1 MLAKIMSMGING
13 VEGFPVSVELDSSP
27 GLPVLDIV
35 GLPGTA
41 VKESKER
48 VRSAIKNTGFDF
60 PVSRL
65 TLNLA
70 PADVRKEGPVYD
82 LPIALGVL
90 RASGQIKAVPQDAV
104 FLGELS
110 LDGTVRGVK
119 GVLPMVARAREQGMR
134 TAAVPAENAREA
146 SCIPGIR
153 VLAVE
158 SLGMLCGILNGEQK
172 PEFCRPEPWAD
183 TREDESA
190 SAADLQMIKGQA
202 GAKRALEVAAAGGHN
217 LLMIGPPGSGK
228 SMLAKTIPGILPDLA
243 YEEALEVSKLY
254 SVTGELKPGEGLL
267 HQRQVRA
274 PHHTASTV
282 SLAGGGQPVRP
293 GDISLAHCGV
303 LFLDELP
310 EFNRAALEA
319 LRQPLEDGK
328 LTISRSA
335 GSYTFPAKFMLVAAM
350 NPCPCGYY
358 GSKARAC
365 RCTPHQIKQY
375 LNRVSGPLL
384 DRMDIQV
391 EVGEVEY
398 RQLTDTK
405 KGESS
410 AQVRK
415 RVSRARDIQTRRGGS
430 TFVNAQMNPAQ
441 LQEFC
446 ALSDA
451 CHAVLERV
459 FTAYGMSARAYSR
472 ILKVS
477 RTIADL
483 DGSSAIE
490 KVHLLEAIQYRV
502 LDRKYW
508 GGAE

>member
-1 MLAKIMSMGING
+1 MLAKIMSMGLNG

-48 VRSAIKNTGFDF
+48 VRSAIRNTGFDF

-90 RASGQIKAVPQDAV
+90 RASGQLKPVPQDTI

-119 GVLPMVARAREQGMR
+119 GVLPMVSRAAELGLR

-153 VLAVE
+153 VLTVE
-158 SLGMLCGILNGEQK
+158 SLGKLLTVLNGDE
-172 PEFCRPEPWAD
+172 PPNFFPPDSWEFC
-183 TREDESA
+183 ED
-190 SAADLQMIKGQA
+190 AAMDGHDDIAMIKGQA

-228 SMLAKTIPGILPDLA
+228 SMLAKTIPGILPNLS
-243 YEEALEVSKLY
+243 YQEALQVSKLY
-254 SVTGELKPGEGLL
+254 SVTGELRPGEGLL
-267 HQRQVRA
+267 RRRQVRA

-303 LFLDELP
+303 
-310 EFNRAALEA
+310 
-319 LRQPLEDGK
+319 
-328 LTISRSA
+328 
-335 GSYTFPAKFMLVAAM
+335 
-350 NPCPCGYY
+350 
-358 GSKARAC
+358 
-365 RCTPHQIKQY
+365 
-375 LNRVSGPLL
+375 
-384 DRMDIQV
+384 
-391 EVGEVEY
+391 
-398 RQLTDTK
+398 
-405 KGESS
+405 
-410 AQVRK
+410 
-415 RVSRARDIQTRRGGS
+415 
-430 TFVNAQMNPAQ
+430 
-441 LQEFC
+441 
-446 ALSDA
+446 
-451 CHAVLERV
+451 
-459 FTAYGMSARAYSR
+459 
-472 ILKVS
+472 
-477 RTIADL
+477 
-483 DGSSAIE
+483 
-490 KVHLLEAIQYRV
+490 
-502 LDRKYW
+502 
-508 GGAE
+508 